1 LAESQQLER
10 VLEIDHQIRAGMY
23 PNADSISA
31 KFETGRRVVFKD
43 REFLLRLGAPL
54 AYSHE
59 RKGWYYTDPSFAL
72 PSTFVTEG
80 ELLAFF
86 LSVEI
91 ARRHFGT
98 QLELALHSA
107 AEKIARTLKGRVR
120 IELDSLSKYCFF
132 EETPTSLVNEDELMR
147 LYKAMEQSR
156 RVKISYLSASKGE
169 LTERTVDPYH
179 LFNREGDWYLVGFD
193 RLREEIRTFHL
204 DRIQTL
210 EVLPTSFKIP
220 SDFNV
225 EDWIR
230 TGFNAVQGKSVDE
243 IVILFD
249 AYQARWIRERQIHQT
264 QILEERPD
272 GALLLTFQTSG
283 IEAVKR
289 WVMQYGSHAEV
300 LKPAALRDELNEEV
314 KKVLMK
320 YEKHP

>member
-23 PNADSISA
+23 PNAESISV
-31 KFETGRRVVFKD
+31 KFETGRRVIYKD

-59 RKGWYYTDPSFAL
+59 RKGWYYTDPNFAL

-98 QLELALHSA
+98 QWEQSLRSA
-107 AEKIARTLKGRVR
+107 AEKIARTLKGRIR
-120 IELDSLSKYCFF
+120 IELDTLSKYCLF
-132 EETPTSLVNEDELMR
+132 EETPTTLTNEKDLLR

-156 RVKISYLSASKGE
+156 RVHISYLSASKGE
-169 LTERTVDPYH
+169 LTQRTVDPYH

-193 RLREEIRTFHL
+193 HLREEIRTFHL
-204 DRIQTL
+204 DRIQTMD
-210 EVLPTSFKIP
+210 VLPASFKIP

-230 TGFNAVQGKSVDE
+230 TGFNAVQGRTVHE
-243 IVILFD
+243 VAVLFD
-249 AYQARWIRERQIHQT
+249 AYQARWIRERQIHKT
-264 QILEERPD
+264 QIVEERPD
-272 GALLLTFQTSG
+272 GSLLLTFQTSG
-283 IEAVKR
+283 MEAVKR

-300 LKPAALRDELNEEV
+300 IKPVALRLEIADEAKQILR
-314 KKVLMK
+314 K
-320 YEKHP
+320 YEGD